1 MFTPQCGGSPLSRR
15 SFMQVGVVGGLGLS
29 LGEYLQ
35 LQAAQAGPDGA
46 AEPKAKA
53 CIHIFLPGGM
63 AQQESFDPKPYAPVE
78 YRGPMG
84 TVKTKLEGVLFNE
97 NMKKTAEIADKIT
110 VCRAMTHGEAA
121 HERGTH
127 NMFTGYRPNPAI
139 VFPSMGSIV
148 SHELGVRESLPPYV
162 SIPSVPNIYA
172 GSGYLSSAYG
182 PFALGSDPANGNFQ
196 VKDLALPGG
205 VTPDR
210 FAKRRSMLDAV
221 NEHFQAQQNSD
232 NIEAMDTF
240 YQRAYGLIS
249 NEKARGAFDINK
261 EDNGLRDQYGRNEAG
276 QRMLLARRLVESGV
290 RFVTMTYGGWDMHGG
305 IQDSMNR
312 QMPAFDQAYAMLIR
326 DLDQRGMLDS
336 TLVMVS
342 SEFGRTPKI
351 NGTAGRD
358 HWAKVFSVVLA
369 GGGIKKG
376 TIYGQSDATASEPY
390 EDALTVADMAHTV
403 YTCLGIDANKRLMS
417 PGNRPIDI
425 VREGVTRKELLG

>member
-1 MFTPQCGGSPLSRR
+1 MFR
-15 SFMQVGVVGGLGLS
+15 F
-29 LGEYLQ
+29 
-35 LQAAQAGPDGA
+35 
-46 AEPKAKA
+46 
-53 CIHIFLPGGM
+53 
-63 AQQESFDPKPYAPVE
+63 
-78 YRGPMG
+78 
-84 TVKTKLEGVLFNE
+84 
-97 NMKKTAEIADKIT
+97 
-110 VCRAMTHGEAA
+110 
-121 HERGTH
+121 
-127 NMFTGYRPNPAI
+127 
-139 VFPSMGSIV
+139 
-148 SHELGVRESLPPYV
+148 
-162 SIPSVPNIYA
+162 PSVPNIYA

-205 VTPDR
+205 VTTDR

-261 EDNGLRDQYGRNEAG
+261 EDNGLRDAYGRNQAG

-290 RFVTMTYGGWDMHGG
+290 RFVTMTYGGWDMHSN
-305 IQDSMNR
+305 IQGSMNT

-358 HWAKVFSVVLA
+358 HWAKVFSVASGRWRHQTRLA
-369 GGGIKKG
+369 
-376 TIYGQSDATASEPY
+376 STANPMRPP
-390 EDALTVADMAHTV
+390 ANHTK
-403 YTCLGIDANKRLMS
+403 T
-417 PGNRPIDI
+417 P
-425 VREGVTRKELLG
+425 